1 MVRRGD
7 MTIKS
12 LPLFILISSG
22 LLNAAVVPGRW
33 DKVDSLPPGQQ
44 IIVTL
49 KAGDSIE
56 CSLKESG
63 TSDLTVVT
71 STGRELKIAKSE
83 VYRIVAEKSKDSLLN
98 GALIG
103 AGVGLGIA
111 LAGLAAAGSGEGEV
125 LSSAKVFAPLLG
137 VGAGLGVGMAIDAS
151 RQRTEVL
158 YQAP

>member
-1 MVRRGD
+1 MS
-7 MTIKS
+7 IKS

-22 LLNAAVVPGRW
+22 LLNAQVVPGRW
-33 DKVDSLPPGQQ
+33 EKLDSQPTGKL
-44 IIVTL
+44 IIVNL
-49 KAGDSIE
+49 KAGDRLE
-56 CSLKESG
+56 CALKESG
-63 TSDLTVVT
+63 ADDLTVIT
-71 STGRELKIAKSE
+71 STGRELSIAKSE
-83 VYRIVAEKSKDSLLN
+83 VREIESQEKIKDSLLN

-151 RQRTEVL
+151 RQGTEVL

>member
-1 MVRRGD
+1 MK
-7 MTIKS
+7 KS
-12 LPLFILISSG
+12 ILEILALAFLVTTS
-22 LLNAAVVPGRW
+22 LQAQVIPGRW
-33 DKVDSLPPGQQ
+33 EKLDRQPTGKQ

-49 KAGDSIE
+49 KAGDRLE
-56 CSLKESG
+56 CAFKESG
-63 TSDLTVVT
+63 ADDLTVVT
-71 STGRELKIAKSE
+71 STGRELNIAKSE
-83 VYRIVAEKSKDSLLN
+83 VREIESQEKIKDSLLN

-151 RQRTEVL
+151 QQRTEVL

>member
-1 MVRRGD
+1 MN
-7 MTIKS
+7 IKS
-12 LPLFILISSG
+12 LPIFILISSG
-22 LLNAAVVPGRW
+22 LLNAQVVPGRW
-33 DKVDSLPPGQQ
+33 EKVAALPQGEE

-49 KAGDSIE
+49 KAGDRLE
-56 CSLKESG
+56 CAFKESG
-63 TSDLTVVT
+63 ADDLTVIT
-71 STGRELKIAKSE
+71 LTGRELNIAKSE
-83 VYRIVAEKSKDSLLN
+83 VREIESQEKIKDSLLN

-111 LAGLAAAGSGEGEV
+111 FAGLAAASSGKGEV

-151 RQRTEVL
+151 QQGTEVL

>member
-1 MVRRGD
+1 MH
-7 MTIKS
+7 IKS

-22 LLNAAVVPGRW
+22 LLNAQVVPGRW
-33 DKVDSLPPGQQ
+33 EKLDSQPTGKQ
-44 IIVTL
+44 IIVNL
-49 KAGDSIE
+49 KAGDRLE
-56 CSLKESG
+56 GALKESG
-63 TSDLTVVT
+63 ADDLTVIT
-71 STGRELKIAKSE
+71 STGRELNIAKSE
-83 VYRIVAEKSKDSLLN
+83 VREIESQEKIKDSLLN

-111 LAGLAAAGSGEGEV
+111 LAGLAAAASGEGEV

-151 RQRTEVL
+151 QQRTEVL

>member
-1 MVRRGD
+1 MS
-7 MTIKS
+7 IKS

-22 LLNAAVVPGRW
+22 LLNAQVVPGRW
-33 DKVDSLPPGQQ
+33 EKLDSQPTGKQ
-44 IIVTL
+44 IIVIL
-49 KAGDSIE
+49 KAGDRLE
-56 CSLKESG
+56 CAFKESG
-63 TSDLTVVT
+63 ADDLTVIT
-71 STGRELKIAKSE
+71 STGRELSIAKSE
-83 VYRIVAEKSKDSLLN
+83 VREIESQEKIKDSLLN

-111 LAGLAAAGSGEGEV
+111 LAGLAAAGSGEGDV

-151 RQRTEVL
+151 RQGTEVL